1 MSKTTVNANRKEAT
15 MLTRKAKHTAS
26 LALSAVLVLASF
38 VMSAPAKSY
47 HIETG
52 PVVICDTQEQ
62 VERFVQAFD
71 GNQELAINIV
81 NVESHDPSACAVVD
95 AAYVLGPQLGV
106 ARSGSHAFGIT
117 SVAVIGLTTPE
128 GFRQVKPSLYFTP
141 VSLKEFAV

>member
-1 MSKTTVNANRKEAT
+1 M
-15 MLTRKAKHTAS
+15 KHAQT
-26 LALSAVLVLASF
+26 LALSFLLMCAAF
-38 VMSAPAKSY
+38 FPISAPAQAY
-47 HIETG
+47 DIETG
-52 PVVICDTQEQ
+52 SVVICDTQEQ

-71 GNQELAINIV
+71 GNQELAVNTV
-81 NVESHDPSACAVVD
+81 NVEAHDPSACAVVE

-128 GFRQVKPSLYFTP
+128 GFRQVKPSLFFTP